1 MAEERSVSRI
11 DELRQQIDEL
21 DERLVRAAERARGV
35 RARDR
40 PREEA
45 RGLEVYQPSREAE
58 VLGHVAADQQGPLD
72 NEAMKRLFERIIDEA
87 RRLERIADE
96 DADRTSR
103 HESVTSTVQR
113 GNMVVVM
120 QERAT
125 DEQVQRVISQLVEM
139 GFDVHRSTGAL
150 RTVIGAVGGNRV
162 GDPRLL
168 EVLDGV
174 QEVLRITEPY
184 KLASRTFKPENSVVT
199 IGDVRIGGDE
209 VIVMAGPCSAENE
222 EQVEAAAAAVKRA
235 GAKVLRGGAFKP
247 RSSPYSFQGLG
258 EEGLRMLRGAADRHN
273 LKLVSEVMDI
283 SQLELIQR
291 YADILQVGARN
302 MQNFTL
308 LRELGHAR
316 TPVLLKRGISAT
328 IEEWLLS
335 AEYIL
340 AGGNMNVMLC
350 ERGIRTFESYT
361 RNTLDI
367 SAIPVV
373 RKLSHLPILVDPSH
387 GTGLRDKVAPMAR
400 AAVAAGAD
408 GLLIEV
414 HHDPDHALSDGAQS
428 LFPAQFDRLMAELR
442 IIAPAIGR
450 SICLEPVARSGWGV

>member
-1 MAEERSVSRI
+1 
-11 DELRQQIDEL
+11 
-21 DERLVRAAERARGV
+21 
-35 RARDR
+35 
-40 PREEA
+40 
-45 RGLEVYQPSREAE
+45 
-58 VLGHVAADQQGPLD
+58 
-72 NEAMKRLFERIIDEA
+72 
-87 RRLERIADE
+87 
-96 DADRTSR
+96 
-103 HESVTSTVQR
+103 
-113 GNMVVVM
+113 M

-125 DEQVQRVISQLVEM
+125 DDQVQKVIAQLVEM

-150 RTVIGAVGGNRV
+150 RTVLGAVGGNRQF
-162 GDPRLL
+162 DPRLL
-168 EVLDGV
+168 EVLEGV

-184 KLASRTFKPENSVVT
+184 KLASRTFKSENTVVNV
-199 IGDVRIGGDE
+199 GDLRIGGDE

-258 EEGLRMLRGAADRHN
+258 EEGLRLLRAAADRHN
-273 LKLVSEVMDI
+273 LKLISEVMDL
-283 SQLELIQR
+283 SQIELIEK

-308 LRELGHAR
+308 LRELGRTR
-316 TPVLLKRGISAT
+316 TPIMLKRGISAT

-361 RNTLDI
+361 RNTLDV

-373 RKLSHLPILVDPSH
+373 HKLSHLPIIADPSH
-387 GTGLRDKVAPMAR
+387 GSGRRDMVASMAR

-408 GLLIEV
+408 GLIIEV
-414 HHDPDHALSDGAQS
+414 HSDPDHALSDGAQS
-428 LFPAQFDRLMAELR
+428 LFPNQFDRLMAELR

-450 SICLEPVARSGWGV
+450 GICLEPVARRGWGV